1 MKIPSFTQC
10 MSNLIMRSMKRHVL
24 SAFLLMALFLSACN
38 GNNDTPETTSIS
50 GIYTSAALTVAA
62 APDPA
67 VSTPTLID
75 ISTPVPTSMT
85 FISIATTPTATTYP
99 YSYSTVTSCNSS
111 AYVSDVTISD
121 GTEFAPGATFTK
133 TWKFANTGSCTW
145 SSSYSIAFVNG
156 NDMDGSKTEIDQ
168 SVPSGSTAEIS
179 VDLTAPENVGT
190 YTGYWSLADESGT
203 VFGQKVY
210 VQIVVSDNVAT
221 NTPTSTPTST
231 ATSAGNTSTPTSVP
245 PTNTPLPT
253 DIPTS
258 TPEVSPTDTPG
269 S

>member
-1 MKIPSFTQC
+1 
-10 MSNLIMRSMKRHVL
+10 MKRHVL

-75 ISTPVPTSMT
+75 ISTPMPTSMT
-85 FISIATTPTATTYP
+85 FISIGTTPTATT

-145 SSSYSIAFVNG
+145 SSSYSIAFVSG
-156 NDMDGSKTEIDQ
+156 NDMDGSDTEIDQ
-168 SVPSGSTAEIS
+168 SVSSGSTAEIS
-179 VDLTAPENVGT
+179 VDLTAPEDVGT

-203 VFGQKVY
+203 IFGQKVF
-210 VQIVVSDNVAT
+210 VQIVVSDNVTT
-221 NTPTSTPTST
+221 NTPTSTLTST
-231 ATSAGNTSTPTSVP
+231 ATSADNTSTPTSVP

-258 TPEVSPTDTPG
+258 TPEVPPPTDTPG